1 MNSAGYTP
9 EEPIA
14 AIATALAP
22 AALGIV
28 RCSGKGVIELLAPL
42 FSRPKALLEAEG
54 NTIVY
59 GWLTEPAAGQGA
71 VGRRIDQVLVSVF
84 RSPRSFTGEDMVE
97 ISCHGGPGMVTGIL
111 RLLTSHGFR
120 AAQPGEF
127 TFRSFINGKADLTR
141 AEAVQEIIAAKVG
154 LQEGWQVACFRSWT
168 KLKAFYGKPW
178 RPLKQK

>member
-42 FSRPKALLEAEG
+42 FSRPKALLSAEG

-59 GWLTEPAAGQGA
+59 GWLTEPATGQEA
-71 VGRRIDQVLVSVF
+71 VGRRIDQVLVAERKSLSLIV
-84 RSPRSFTGEDMVE
+84 RCCSSSSQSYLSLKM
-97 ISCHGGPGMVTGIL
+97 GI
-111 RLLTSHGFR
+111 
-120 AAQPGEF
+120 
-127 TFRSFINGKADLTR
+127 
-141 AEAVQEIIAAKVG
+141 
-154 LQEGWQVACFRSWT
+154 
-168 KLKAFYGKPW
+168 Y
-178 RPLKQK
+178 

>member
-42 FSRPKALLEAEG
+42 FSRPKALLSAEG

-71 VGRRIDQVLVSVF
+71 VQGGGVAAGDTAETAVVADGRNQFGF
-84 RSPRSFTGEDMVE
+84 RNPGHSSADDDDKRSF
-97 ISCHGGPGMVTGIL
+97 
-111 RLLTSHGFR
+111 
-120 AAQPGEF
+120 
-127 TFRSFINGKADLTR
+127 
-141 AEAVQEIIAAKVG
+141 
-154 LQEGWQVACFRSWT
+154 LQDRRTECDR
-168 KLKAFYGKPW
+168 
-178 RPLKQK
+178 